1 MVELGLREKCQH
13 AKTTPDRNLA
23 VARVRTWDVN
33 AIKTERERESEKEK
47 EKEKESVVPS
57 GNLTVYR

>member
-33 AIKTERERESEKEK
+33 AMKTERERVS
-47 EKEKESVVPS
+47 EKESVVPS